1 VLAFVARRVM
11 VAMPVFLGASLA
23 LFVLLYVL
31 PGDPSAFVLGDSASP
46 ERLAALRTEMGLD
59 QPVLLQYVNWLL
71 RLARGDLGNSLVNGL
86 PVAQLLAQR
95 LPVAAELT
103 FGASLIGVVL
113 GIATGMYSGLRPT
126 TRLARGIDL
135 FNAFAVAVPVFWLGL
150 LLQIGIA
157 VQLGLLPASGYV
169 SFAISPLGNLRSL
182 ALPCLTLGIGTAAV
196 LARFVA
202 AGISETRT
210 QDFVLAT
217 KARGL
222 GPGRIVLRHV
232 MRNAIIPAVTALGL
246 QFGRLIGGAVL
257 TEAVFNLPGLGT
269 LLWTALT
276 QRDYFVIQ
284 AVTLLAVISFLLVNL
299 LVDVAYGLIDP
310 RVRAGLR

>member
-1 VLAFVARRVM
+1 MGAFIARRILVTI
-11 VAMPVFLGASLA
+11 PVFFGASLA

-31 PGDPSAFVLGDSASP
+31 PGDPSAFVLGDAAGP
-46 ERLAALRTEMGLD
+46 EQLAALRATMGLD
-59 QPVLLQYVNWLL
+59 QPVLLQYLNWLG
-71 RLARGDLGNSLVNGL
+71 RLVRGDLGSSLVNGL
-86 PVAQLLAQR
+86 PVAQLLWQR

-103 FGASLIGVVL
+103 FGASLVGIVL
-113 GIATGMYSGLRPT
+113 GVAAGMYSGLRPRS
-126 TRLARGIDL
+126 RLSRAIDL
-135 FNAFAVAVPVFWLGL
+135 GNAVAVAVPVFWLGL
-150 LLQIGIA
+150 LLQIGFA

-169 SFAISPLGNLRSL
+169 SFAVSPVNNLRSL
-182 ALPCLTLGIGTAAV
+182 VLPCFTLGIGTAAV

-202 AGISETRT
+202 AGITETRH
-210 QDFVLAT
+210 QEFVLAT
-217 KARGL
+217 RARGIA
-222 GPGRIVLRHV
+222 PRRVVVKHV

-299 LVDVAYGLIDP
+299 AVDVAYGIIDP
-310 RVRAGLR
+310 RVRAGAR